1 MSRYE
6 LVVSFDEMRQEQ
18 ERPRL
23 AGEEQQAPQQQE
35 AESTK
40 RMAGGIG
47 AVMLAR
53 NAIVWH
59 MDIVGRNKGS
69 TDIKQKIE
77 SISSLGGQLL
87 SVGIAFG
94 ISPVMGAVA
103 TVGVALNYLKQ
114 MEQYNYEQRWERYA
128 LGEARLR
135 AGASYNRSRV

>member
-18 ERPRL
+18 ESPRL
-23 AGEEQQAPQQQE
+23 AGEEQQPKQQE

-77 SISSLGGQLL
+77 SISTLGGQLL

-94 ISPVMGAVA
+94 ISPLMGAVA
-103 TVGVALNYLKQ
+103 TAGVALNYLKQ

>member
-23 AGEEQQAPQQQE
+23 AGEEQQAPQQKE

-69 TDIKQKIE
+69 TDIKQKNRKYFVF
-77 SISSLGGQLL
+77 GRQLL

-94 ISPVMGAVA
+94 ISPIMGAVA
-103 TVGVALNYLKQ
+103 TAGVALNYLKQ
-114 MEQYNYEQRWERYA
+114 MEQYNYEQRWGTVR
-128 LGEARLR
+128 ARR
-135 AGASYNRSRV
+135 GKAKSRSEL

>member
-23 AGEEQQAPQQQE
+23 AGEEQQAPQQKE

-103 TVGVALNYLKQ
+103 TAGVALNYLKQ